1 MNKLRLKTLMTVV
14 VSSAFT
20 IGVAAAQ
27 DTAGPGPGYL
37 GDPSKHY
44 VRDSSGRC
52 VYTSEWSKEVATK
65 ECNPELFPEPM
76 AEPAAPPPPPAP
88 VQPVYENVTLSAT
101 ALFAFDKA
109 VVTDEGKAA
118 INALA
123 DDIKSKGAS
132 VVDLDII
139 GYTDSTGPEAYNEQL
154 SLRRA
159 TAVKD
164 YIVTQ
169 GIDPGIIDVSG
180 KGESDPVASNAT
192 REGRAKN
199 RRVEVHIGVKEQV
212 K

>member
-14 VSSAFT
+14 LSSVLT
-20 IGVAAAQ
+20 SGVAVAQ
-27 DTAGPGPGYL
+27 DTGMAGPGYL
-37 GDPSKHY
+37 GDSTKHY
-44 VRDSSGRC
+44 VIDSSGRC
-52 VYTSEWSKEVATK
+52 VYTSEWTKELATK

-76 AEPAAPPPPPAP
+76 AAPAPPPPPAP
-88 VQPVYENVTLSAT
+88 VAPRYESVTLSAT
-101 ALFAFDKA
+101 ALFAFDSA
-109 VVTDEGKAA
+109 VVTEEGKTA

-123 DDIKSKGAS
+123 DKIKSKGAS

-164 YIVTQ
+164 YIVSQ
-169 GIDPGIIDVSG
+169 GIDPAIIDVSG
-180 KGESDPVASNAT
+180 KGEADPVASNAT

-199 RRVEVHIGVKEQV
+199 RRVEVHIGVKERV
-212 K
+212 N